1 MSHWAKPM
9 KPLVLMVLL
18 ACAAGAQG
26 VNGIVV
32 SVSRTANLTP
42 DEADF
47 TVVATA
53 PLDTTQA
60 QITQILQDLGAQN
73 PVVTAVSAGQNSYTY
88 PPPADSQMLYQVAF
102 SAAPAALK
110 DLAKKLDAVRNN
122 LPATLTGLQFSASL
136 NASQAAVDAA
146 HNNILPQLLSDA
158 AAKAQ
163 NVAAAAGLKL
173 GAIQGVVDSANAVY
187 GLGAVSAAQF
197 VLTTGIISTSTTSG
211 PGTQFSFY
219 ATVTFAVAGQ

>member
-1 MSHWAKPM
+1 M
-9 KPLVLMVLL
+9 KPLVLIVLL
-18 ACAAGAQG
+18 ACAACAQG

-32 SVSRTANLTP
+32 SVSRAANLTP

-47 TVVATA
+47 TVVAAA

-60 QITQILQDLGAQN
+60 QVTQTLQDLGAQN
-73 PVVTAVSAGQNSYTY
+73 PVATAVAAGQNSYTY
-88 PPPADSQMLYQVAF
+88 PPPADSQILYQLAF
-102 SAAPAALK
+102 SAPPSALK

-122 LPATLTGLQFSASL
+122 LPPTLTSLQFSAALS
-136 NASQAAVDAA
+136 ASQAAVDAA
-146 HNNILPQLLSDA
+146 HSNILAQLLSDA

-173 GAIQGVVDSANAVY
+173 GAIQGVAESANGFFYSSSPLFSSLA
-187 GLGAVSAAQF
+187 LGGAIA
-197 VLTTGIISTSTTSG
+197 STSSG
-211 PGTQFSFY
+211 SGTQYTFS